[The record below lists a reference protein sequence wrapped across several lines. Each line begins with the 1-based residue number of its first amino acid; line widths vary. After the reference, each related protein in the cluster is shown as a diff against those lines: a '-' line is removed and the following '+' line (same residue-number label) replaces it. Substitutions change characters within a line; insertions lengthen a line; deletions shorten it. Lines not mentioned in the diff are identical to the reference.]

1 MGAIMNIYVVN
12 SDPKNTKFRKEFDDE
27 NEARNYASKKSMQ
40 HVDLT
45 FSIIRKEPKFDDEEV
60 PAIAIYK
67 SGTVVELG

>member
-1 MGAIMNIYVVN
+1 MYIYVVN

-45 FSIIRKEPKFDDEEV
+45 FSIIRKEPKFDDKEV

-67 SGTVVELG
+67 TGGAVFELN

>member
-1 MGAIMNIYVVN
+1 
-12 SDPKNTKFRKEFDDE
+12 
-27 NEARNYASKKSMQ
+27 MQ

-67 SGTVVELG
+67 SETVVELD